1 MTKTVLNR
9 LIVLLSVMLLG
20 LTAKAQTAQYL
31 IVTQQDE
38 SQVSFALAEKPVIT
52 LTDGIFKAETTT
64 QTLEIALADV
74 LNYKFSDQ
82 APYTDIDQV
91 KTDATK
97 PVIEAGRAQLAG
109 LKPGTVV
116 NVFTVDGR
124 RAASSSAGAD
134 GTVDID
140 LGGLGAGVYILATPT
155 ASYKIYNR

>member
-91 KTDATK
+91 KTDAK
-97 PVIEAGRAQLAG
+97 PVIEAGKAHLDA

-124 RAASSSAGAD
+124 RAASASAGAD

-140 LGGLGAGVYILATPT
+140 LGGMGAGVYILATPT

>member
-91 KTDATK
+91 KTDAK
-97 PVIEAGRAQLAG
+97 PVIEAGKAHLDA

>member
-9 LIVLLSVMLLG
+9 LVVLVCVMLMGLG
-20 LTAKAQTAQYL
+20 AKAQTAQYL

-64 QTLEIALADV
+64 QTLEVAIADV
-74 LNYKFSDQ
+74 LNYTFSDQ
-82 APYTDIDQV
+82 APYTDIDEV
-91 KTDATK
+91 KTDTK
-97 PVIEAGRAQLAG
+97 PVIDAGHAHFEN

-116 NVFTVDGR
+116 NIFTVDGR
-124 RAASSSAGAD
+124 RAGSATATAN

-140 LGGLGAGVYILATPT
+140 LSGMGTGVYILTTPS

>member
-91 KTDATK
+91 KTDAK
-97 PVIEAGRAQLAG
+97 PVIEAGKAHLDA

-124 RAASSSAGAD
+124 RAASASAGAD

-140 LGGLGAGVYILATPT
+140 LSGLGNGVFILTTPS